1 MAVYLGM
8 FLYVFIV
15 GYAGKNISKRS
26 KKDYTSG
33 VSVFIAILTLAL
45 PVILIGLRTKFV
57 DTTAYINW
65 FNELEPGF
73 ENLSKVF
80 ENDKGPLWVLYEWI
94 IKTFI
99 TKDAYCFLFITAT
112 IQAAAVLQFCYR
124 HSIDYVYSVL
134 LFFLS
139 MNFTY
144 MMNGIRQFMAI
155 CLILFFSKWIFEKK
169 YLKFVI
175 IVIIAFY
182 IHNSA
187 FIWILALLVIYGKPW
202 NKKMLLFSFLILL
215 SVTFLDTFTNFL
227 ESGLSGTAYS
237 GYTEQFD
244 ADDGQSIFHTL
255 ISAVPVVIAFWKR
268 KEIEAQNDDKLNILI
283 NISIFS
289 LMLNVLATFT
299 SGILIGRM
307 PTYFSLFVYIL
318 YPLMFEKAFNE
329 YDRMIIKPL
338 CVGGYIFYA
347 LYYLVTVG
355 LRYISSILNIYL

>member
-8 FLYVFIV
+8 FLYVFVV
-15 GYAGKNISKRS
+15 GYAGKNINKRS

-33 VSVFIAILTLAL
+33 VSVFVAILTLTL
-45 PVILIGLRTKFV
+45 PVILIGLRTKFI
-57 DTTAYINW
+57 DTTAYING
-65 FNELEPGF
+65 FNDLEPGF

-80 ENDKGPLWVLYEWI
+80 ENEKGSLWVLYEWI

-112 IQAAAVLQFCYR
+112 IQAVAVLQFCYR
-124 HSIDYVYSVL
+124 HSIDYVYSIL

-144 MMNGIRQFMAI
+144 MMNGIRQFMAV

-169 YLKFVI
+169 YFKFI
-175 IVIIAFY
+175 IVAIIAFY

-187 FIWILALLVIYGKPW
+187 VIWILALMVIYGKPW

-215 SVTFLDTFTNFL
+215 SVTFLDTFTNLL

-237 GYTEQFD
+237 GYTEQFE
-244 ADDGQSIFHTL
+244 ADDGQNIFNTL

-289 LMLNVLATFT
+289 LMLNILATFT

-329 YDRMIIKPL
+329 YERVIIKPL
-338 CVGGYIFYA
+338 CIGGYIFYA

-355 LRYISSILNIYL
+355 SRYISSILNIYL